1 MKKKNNSEYCYW
13 CGAPSTT
20 REHVPPKCLFPEG
33 KDING
38 ILSGSY
44 RNNLIT
50 VPSCDKHNLS
60 KSNDDEYLMACLASR
75 VGNNAEAYLHTCTK
89 VRRAFERS
97 PSLIEIL
104 GDDVITINS
113 KEYPVQ
119 WARMDMRRLF
129 YSFEAIARALFYHEF
144 GARFEGDCRIV
155 TRLCNNPTD
164 NRSTAFNIRACEI
177 IEHEISNWNTEVK
190 GDNPTIFT
198 YQFSPEDGFKCRTLC
213 LTFYKNTKVYA
224 ALSRLSSSEQ
234 EALRRRTRQIM
245 PLVFGDVFEEQIVS
259 ED

>member
-1 MKKKNNSEYCYW
+1 MKKQINGEYCYW
-13 CGAPSTT
+13 CGAIATT

-38 ILSGSY
+38 IISGSY
-44 RNNLIT
+44 RKNLIT
-50 VPSCDKHNLS
+50 VPSCDMHNLS

-75 VGNNAEAYLHTCTK
+75 VGNNAVAYIHTCTK
-89 VRRAFERS
+89 VRRALDRS
-97 PSLIEIL
+97 PSLVEIL
-104 GDDVITINS
+104 GDDVVSINN

-119 WARMDMRRLF
+119 WACMDMKRLF

-144 GARFEGDCRIV
+144 GSRFEGDCRIV
-155 TRLCNNPTD
+155 TRLCNNPAD

-177 IEHEISNWNTEVK
+177 IENEISNWNTEVK

-198 YQFSPEDGFKCRTLC
+198 YQFSPEDGFMCRTLC
-213 LTFYKNTKVYA
+213 LSFYKNTKVYA
-224 ALSRLSSSEQ
+224 VLSRMSSSEL
-234 EALRRRTRQIM
+234 ESLRRRTRRIM
-245 PLVFGDVFEEQIVS
+245 PLVFGDAFEEQIVS